1 MSTDQEY
8 WDACLIRTWRKS
20 GTLIDATS
28 MFYSIT
34 GKKLD
39 EAGILRIPRDS
50 LSWKIGVRVFMAN
63 YLPKISDRL
72 WSQPP
77 EKDVELLR
85 KLSKSKYNTEKVAYR
100 TKHDKDLSNAR
111 RQMYRDHEKNKFEY
125 NKVTN
130 RNEAT
135 DWNVV
140 KGPVRVRMK
149 R

>member
-28 MFYSIT
+28 MFHSIT
-34 GKKLD
+34 GKKLH

-63 YLPKISDRL
+63 FLPKISDRL
-72 WSQPP
+72 WNQPP

-85 KLSKSKYNTEKVAYR
+85 KLSKSKYNTEKVAFR